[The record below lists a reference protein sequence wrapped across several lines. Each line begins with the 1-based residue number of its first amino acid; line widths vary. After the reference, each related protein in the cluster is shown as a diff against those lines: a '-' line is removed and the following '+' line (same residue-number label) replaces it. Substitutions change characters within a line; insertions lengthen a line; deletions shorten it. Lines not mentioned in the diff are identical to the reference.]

1 MRADRQ
7 GRRWEVHHDP
17 DDLSHVFVRDY
28 RNRGRL
34 SAAWTHLPMVGAP
47 FADLASRAAR
57 EIVTQRGGATPR
69 SSGPGQ
75 PDHLNR
81 HGPDGDTQQ
90 RRVATRNRAA
100 ARSVLPAP
108 DDDAE
113 EIEMEDDTRGDVPGD
128 FVRGLR
134 GRR

>member
-1 MRADRQ
+1 M
-7 GRRWEVHHDP
+7 GVHHDP
-17 DDLSHVFVRDY
+17 YDLSHVFARNC

-47 FADLASRAAR
+47 LADFASRAAR

-75 PDHLNR
+75 PDHRN
-81 HGPDGDTQQ
+81 GPDGDTQQ
-90 RRVATRNRAA
+90 RRLATRNGAA

-113 EIEMEDDTRGDVPGD
+113 EIQMEDDTP
-128 FVRGLR
+128 
-134 GRR
+134 RRRTR

>member
-1 MRADRQ
+1 MVGD
-7 GRRWEVHHDP
+7 GGVHHDP
-17 DDLSHVFVRDY
+17 YELSHVFVRNY

-47 FADLASRAAR
+47 FADFASRAAR

-75 PDHLNR
+75 PDHRN
-81 HGPDGDTQQ
+81 GPDGDRQQ
-90 RRVATRNRAA
+90 RRVATGNGAA

-113 EIEMEDDTRGDVPGD
+113 EIEMEDDTP
-128 FVRGLR
+128 
-134 GRR
+134 RRCTR